1 MVQLEVNSDICQTS
15 SNLHMSFQVKIAGD
29 VAGVASNQGIAQA
42 DHALGSLQRC

>member
-1 MVQLEVNSDICQTS
+1 MVQLEVNSDMCQT